1 MNRLAPSIKEEFRK
15 IASHILRNFELM
27 SKELVHEHRG

>member
-15 IASHILRNFELM
+15 IASHVFHFFELN
-27 SKELVHEHRG
+27 SEEAIL